1 MLAVVAVV
9 PDEDRAVPAVRAVS
23 GGLVTMSENS
33 RVVAATPDQVWRVLA
48 DGWLYPLW
56 VVGATRMRDVDEHW
70 PAVGSLLHHSVG
82 VWPLTIDDDTEV
94 LEATPPSLLRLRA
107 RAWPGGEAE
116 VEIRIEP
123 AEEGA
128 RITIR
133 EDAVKG
139 PGVLV
144 PSPLRQPPLAWRNS
158 EALRRLA
165 YLVERREAGND
176 VGPA

>member
-1 MLAVVAVV
+1 V
-9 PDEDRAVPAVRAVS
+9 
-23 GGLVTMSENS
+23 SENT
-33 RVVAATPDQVWRVLA
+33 RVVAATPEQVWNVLA

-70 PAVGSLLHHSVG
+70 PTVGALLHHSVG
-82 VWPLTIDDDTEV
+82 VWPLTVDDTTEV
-94 LEATPPSLLRLRA
+94 LECTPPSYLRLRA

-116 VEIRIEP
+116 VALQVEP
-123 AEEGA
+123 DEGGS

-144 PSPLRQPPLAWRNS
+144 PAPLRHLQLKWRNS
-158 EALRRLA
+158 EALERLA
-165 YLVERREAGND
+165 YLVERREAGSD
-176 VGPA
+176 VGRA

>member
-1 MLAVVAVV
+1 
-9 PDEDRAVPAVRAVS
+9 
-23 GGLVTMSENS
+23 MSENT

-56 VVGATRMRDVDEHW
+56 VVGATRMRDVDRSW
-70 PAVGSLLHHSVG
+70 PEVGAQLHHSVG
-82 VWPLTIDDDTEV
+82 VWPLTIDDTTVV
-94 LEATPPSLLRLRA
+94 LEAAPPSLLRLRA

-116 VEIRIEP
+116 VEIQVDPDED
-123 AEEGA
+123 GA

-139 PGVLV
+139 PGALV
-144 PSPLRQPPLAWRNS
+144 PAPVRHLPLAWRNT

-165 YLVERREAGND
+165 YLVERREAGSG
-176 VGPA
+176 VCGA